1 MNLQIAIKD
10 LCAYNFKANTFLLTS
25 VRDRSRT
32 DLLQQLHLNFEEINT
47 GIQDVL
53 SADGKSSPMGGQE
66 LDDLVSSSRALL
78 GYVEVLSEE
87 QLREEIPYSVAR
99 EGEDFICLICRMID
113 VCCAIIVREDGCVF
127 VAQRAANQ
135 SLPFKFEFPGGKLEA
150 NESPRDC
157 VLREVK
163 EELNLDIC
171 IVSEQMPVSYNYP
184 AFSIKLI
191 PFVCRIT

>member
-1 MNLQIAIKD
+1 
-10 LCAYNFKANTFLLTS
+10 
-25 VRDRSRT
+25 
-32 DLLQQLHLNFEEINT
+32 
-47 GIQDVL
+47 
-53 SADGKSSPMGGQE
+53 
-66 LDDLVSSSRALL
+66 
-78 GYVEVLSEE
+78 
-87 QLREEIPYSVAR
+87 
-99 EGEDFICLICRMID
+99 MID

-171 IVSEQMPVSYNYP
+171 IVSEQTPVSYNYP

-191 PFVCRIT
+191 PFVCRITGGTLVLKEHHSGQWVAARNLLDLDWAAADVPVVKAYLAANL